1 MLANGGVTQ
10 HQDDDRK
17 IIVRQLDL
25 DTVKSTI
32 EQYFTEFGSVDQ
44 VIMKTNEEGKSKGF
58 SFVIFSEAASIE
70 SVLAAVPHSID
81 NKQVIVEKA
90 IPMSDRNRTTRLF
103 VGGLPHGLDE
113 DALRQY
119 FTNFGEIESFEFIF
133 DKITS
138 QRKHFCFMVFK
149 DHESVEKVT
158 EGKMP
163 PKSVQHFIGKYRV
176 DCQKKFEDNHPVQK
190 KIKEQKWAER
200 GGGHQTVGYGG
211 QDQYKQQGYD
221 ANAWAGYAGYNDPN
235 AYAAYG
241 YGGYAQGYG
250 QGYGYEGYGTYD
262 QSGYGATPE
271 VPAAPGTEQF
281 TSSTAGGPIR
291 RGGGRGGYK
300 PY

>member
-17 IIVRQLDL
+17 IIVRQLDFN
-25 DTVKSTI
+25 TVKSTV
-32 EQYFTEFGSVDQ
+32 EQYFGEFGSVEQ

-58 SFVIFSEAASIE
+58 SFVIFAEASCIQT
-70 SVLAAVPHSID
+70 VLAVSPHTID

-113 DALRQY
+113 DALKQY

-200 GGGHQTVGYGG
+200 GGGHQTGYGG
-211 QDQYKQQGYD
+211 QDQYKQAYD
-221 ANAWAGYAGYNDPN
+221 ANAWAGYAGYDPS
-235 AYAAYG
+235 YAAYG
-241 YGGYAQGYG
+241 YGAYAGYG

-262 QSGYGATPE
+262 QSGYAAAAAE
-271 VPAAPGTEQF
+271 VPAAPGTEQY
-281 TSSTAGGPIR
+281 SSTPAGGPIR
-291 RGGGRGGYK
+291 RGGGRGEYK